1 MQFDQFDQ
9 PNECLRH
16 FMPMARQSVRGSQ
29 MPKGE
34 DVGVCFAET
43 LRVHQAQQE
52 GVHDSRKD
60 CQLSCKLDEER
71 G

>member
-1 MQFDQFDQ
+1 
-9 PNECLRH
+9 
-16 FMPMARQSVRGSQ
+16 MPMARQSVRGSQ